1 MPEIFNKEAF
11 QNTAIPVD
19 PKFLSSVERCL
30 VLAPHQDDES
40 LGCGGLIAY
49 LKDHG
54 KQVKVTFTTNG
65 GASHLHSKS
74 FPQDR
79 LVEVRRQ
86 EAISAL
92 QILGVDHTDITF
104 LNGPDSNLPSI
115 GEDGFESFA
124 EQIRRITLEFKPELI
139 LVPYE
144 LDPHRDHRATWNM
157 LMQATKELPQITPMI
172 WEYPIWLYQNA
183 SLEDLP
189 QLKSGELKSLDV
201 SKYITLK
208 ENAIS
213 AHLSQTTDLIADDP
227 SGFRLM
233 PAMIDN
239 FISGK
244 EFYMQRVKLNL
255 GGTLSS
261 SYFEHIYDENNDPWD
276 FETSEYEKAKYAH
289 TIQSLGNKYFSSGL
303 EIGCSIGVLTEMLA
317 EHCDRLLSI
326 DISSKALETA
336 KKRLESNPKVD
347 FRVAAIPDGFPEGTV
362 DLIVMS
368 EVGYYLSLGDLKRS
382 IDCIEEQLLFGGT
395 LLIIHWTH
403 YVKDYP
409 LTGDEVHEAF
419 SESKLKHL
427 HGDRTKDYRLDV
439 YEKL

>member
-1 MPEIFNKEAF
+1 MPDIFNKEAF
-11 QNTAIPVD
+11 QNSAVPAD

-49 LKDHG
+49 LKDND
-54 KQVKVTFTTNG
+54 KQVKVTFTTDG
-65 GASHLHSKS
+65 GASHLYSKA
-74 FPQDR
+74 FPKEKLVR
-79 LVEVRRQ
+79 LRRK
-86 EAISAL
+86 EAIAAL
-92 QILGVDHTDITF
+92 HILGVEHSDITF
-104 LNGPDSNLPSI
+104 LDGPDSDLPTV
-115 GEDGFESFA
+115 EEAGFEHFV
-124 EQIRRITLEFKPELI
+124 EQVRSMILEFKPELI

-157 LMQATKELPQITPMI
+157 LMQATKELQQIVPMI

-183 SLEDLP
+183 ALEDLP

-201 SKYITLK
+201 SKYIKLK
-208 ENAIS
+208 EEAIS

-227 SGFRLM
+227 SGFRLL

-239 FISGK
+239 FISGT

-261 SYFEHIYDENNDPWD
+261 AYFEQIYDENNDPWD

-289 TIQSLGNKYFSSGL
+289 TIQSLGNKHFSSGL

-317 EHCDRLLSI
+317 QHCDALLSI
-326 DISSKALETA
+326 DISAKALETA
-336 KKRLESNPKVD
+336 KKRLESNPNVD
-347 FRVAAIPDGFPEGTV
+347 FKVAAIPDGFPEGKF

-368 EVGYYLSLGDLKRS
+368 EVGYYLSLTDLKRS
-382 IDCIEEQLLFGGT
+382 IDRIEEQLLIGGT
-395 LLIIHWTH
+395 LVIIHWTH

-439 YEKL
+439 YEKV